1 MCLVDLFCQHFIFK
15 TVLEIGFFLR
25 KFIKRYQ
32 FIKLFCQLL
41 QLVSQA
47 NVHTAVCTENTCDRS
62 SLYIVEFE
70 LYSDG
75 RGEPLKGEQ
84 YSQNFF

>member
-47 NVHTAVCTENTCDRS
+47 NVHTAVCTENTCDQS
-62 SLYIVEFE
+62 IFSFSNLEMFSTVTF
-70 LYSDG
+70 
-75 RGEPLKGEQ
+75 
-84 YSQNFF
+84 

>member
-1 MCLVDLFCQHFIFK
+1 MRLKWSFG
-15 TVLEIGFFLR
+15 T
-25 KFIKRYQ
+25 
-32 FIKLFCQLL
+32 
-41 QLVSQA
+41 
-47 NVHTAVCTENTCDRS
+47 RS